1 MAPDSQ
7 HYPAPFLLLN
17 KVNKFTTTTTIEEAA
32 PAWAVQLGISHAQ
45 SIQVLQ
51 HGAQMGLSNE
61 VTIGLGREFC
71 RGLGIAVREADD
83 TTTTVDEETTTD
95 DTTTTEEA
103 PRPPTPQLATVND
116 ETTTDD
122 TTTTGMWSTETT
134 TDDTTN
140 ALAPTTTSDGRI
152 ECAYCTNPK
161 ASACSNS
168 ACGGCCRARGT
179 LYCARHGDS

>member
-1 MAPDSQ
+1 
-7 HYPAPFLLLN
+7 
-17 KVNKFTTTTTIEEAA
+17 
-32 PAWAVQLGISHAQ
+32 
-45 SIQVLQ
+45 
-51 HGAQMGLSNE
+51 MGLSNE

-122 TTTTGMWSTETT
+122 TTTLDLSTDT
-134 TDDTTN
+134 TDDTTS
-140 ALAPTTTSDGRI
+140 AAPTTSDGRI

-161 ASACSNS
+161 ASACSNN
-168 ACGGCCRARGT
+168 ACGGCCRTRGY